1 MRPSALFFI
10 LSLLVAL
17 CRGQEKESN
26 EKTTAENVW
35 PKTSLWLL
43 TLGGGESSRLIAE
56 AADLLASQ
64 DFSCTLVTVA
74 TKEHQ
79 PAKPANALIKVSSLY
94 ISFLEFNFI

>member
-17 CRGQEKESN
+17 SRGQEKESK

-35 PKTSLWLL
+35 PKTSVWLL
-43 TLGGGESSRLIAE
+43 SLGGGESAQLIAE

-74 TKEHQ
+74 TKENQ
-79 PAKPANALIKVSSLY
+79 PALPANALIKVSSLHRVFWKL
-94 ISFLEFNFI
+94 I